1 MSCADVCNGDD
12 DVFDS
17 PIMQVMAQAKNVE
30 NIEACALK
38 ECEVQSNNIV
48 IHGIPVENTKT
59 HKMAWK

>member
-1 MSCADVCNGDD
+1 
-12 DVFDS
+12 
-17 PIMQVMAQAKNVE
+17 MQVMAQAKNVE